1 MQNNAEQVRTSQNNT
16 EQGASTTLKP
26 RKIVCTFASIKKIN
40 VKPSEGKLTGR
51 VLLEMKK
58 RFFPQTLADTHKK
71 TFLTMAVNL
80 IYIKGGRKMMRP
92 VLTKEEYMS
101 LRDSEE
107 NRRADK
113 WHMVQMNYSLIC
125 SDSPEEERAGS
136 DFPLKGCKTQSNTV
150 GMDID
155 FNPDDADYEK
165 KMADVPH
172 LILEKKYELG
182 LLMLERSATKGF
194 HIVFRRHPELSQ
206 EENLRWAS
214 ELLGVE
220 YDKGAKDITRV
231 FFTPTTEN
239 ILFIDEEI
247 FERKETPQPPKGEHV
262 DRHETVR
269 EESTASYE
277 QKSVSEELPLGGQGG
292 IAKESNLRAFDLCVE
307 NAGLKVGE
315 MDVWGEHN
323 WHSNLMAVL
332 SVGLPKLMSKDQL
345 LAVVR
350 EKLPNY
356 SQTEDCK
363 KLIAYFYDNYV
374 ADKGFMSTTLREIN
388 AKAQM
393 PTSVSHKEEEEDEA
407 AMKELTEAWTP
418 PVVPKKIPGL
428 MELLVSNYDP
438 RFRNMLLLSALPVL
452 SAHASHFRAKY
463 INGKVIGPQQ
473 YVSVIGGSGQGKGTC
488 TSLYQEMVQYTLQDN
503 DNREWQKVKENAELR
518 DKMANAKER
527 PPKYHPKLRLFETTS
542 KSSILELQTN
552 LGKNGMLL
560 GMFSEVDG
568 LSSASR
574 AAYSDISVLLRKGW
588 DMDMHRQFYMSDST
602 CNTYTQ
608 MSISLLMAGTVK
620 AMLERMFSDTNCEGG
635 LMQRCIPV
643 LVPMTKRTFRPPCQD
658 FLSDEQKQE
667 RDSLLIELYQK
678 DLALGDETQL
688 LETPM
693 MNRAIGQWFDKLE
706 ERYNDGQLTE
716 AEADLSHRC
725 GEFMLRAAIPLVA
738 LYGHETKEI
747 VDFCRWVGETAHYAM
762 CRIFGHRVQND
773 ITSANEM
780 LTARLDARKTAEPLL
795 DKMPTVF
802 TIRQFK
808 EQRVKDGQ
816 SPEVKMLLSR
826 YCRNGKIAR
835 IGRGV
840 YRKGGIGNIVTV
852 TEIGECTTER
862 NDATEM

>member
-1 MQNNAEQVRTSQNNT
+1 
-16 EQGASTTLKP
+16 
-26 RKIVCTFASIKKIN
+26 
-40 VKPSEGKLTGR
+40 
-51 VLLEMKK
+51 
-58 RFFPQTLADTHKK
+58 
-71 TFLTMAVNL
+71 MAVNL

-277 QKSVSEELPLGGQGG
+277 QKSVFEELPLGGQGG

-688 LETPM
+688 LETLM

-706 ERYNDGQLTE
+706 ERYNDGQLTD

-762 CRIFGHRVQND
+762 CRIFGHRVQKD

-780 LTARLDARKTAEPLL
+780 LATRLDARKTAEPLL

-852 TEIGECTTER
+852 TEIGECTT
-862 NDATEM
+862 A

>member
-1 MQNNAEQVRTSQNNT
+1 
-16 EQGASTTLKP
+16 
-26 RKIVCTFASIKKIN
+26 
-40 VKPSEGKLTGR
+40 
-51 VLLEMKK
+51 
-58 RFFPQTLADTHKK
+58 
-71 TFLTMAVNL
+71 MAVNL

-113 WHMVQMNYSLIC
+113 WHMVQMNYSLVC

-136 DFPLKGCKTQSNTV
+136 DFPLKGCKTQSSTV
-150 GMDID
+150 GMDVD

-165 KMADVPH
+165 KMADVPNR
-172 LILEKKYELG
+172 ILEKKDELG

-239 ILFIDEEI
+239 IIFIDEEI

-262 DRHETVR
+262 DIHETVR
-269 EESTASYE
+269 EESTASHE

-452 SAHASHFRAKY
+452 SAYASHFRAKY

-762 CRIFGHRVQND
+762 CRIFGHRVQKD

-780 LTARLDARKTAEPLL
+780 LAARLDARKTAEPLL

-802 TIRQFK
+802 TVRQFK

-852 TEIGECTTER
+852 TEIGECTTAR
-862 NDATEM
+862 NNATEM

>member
-113 WHMVQMNYSLIC
+113 WHMVQMNYSLVC

-136 DFPLKGCKTQSNTV
+136 DFPLKGCKTQSSTV
-150 GMDID
+150 GMDVD

-172 LILEKKYELG
+172 LILEKKDELG

-706 ERYNDGQLTE
+706 ERYNDGQLTD

-762 CRIFGHRVQND
+762 CRIFGHRVQKD

-780 LTARLDARKTAEPLL
+780 LAARLDARKTAEPLL

>member
-1 MQNNAEQVRTSQNNT
+1 
-16 EQGASTTLKP
+16 
-26 RKIVCTFASIKKIN
+26 
-40 VKPSEGKLTGR
+40 
-51 VLLEMKK
+51 
-58 RFFPQTLADTHKK
+58 
-71 TFLTMAVNL
+71 MAVNL

-113 WHMVQMNYSLIC
+113 WHMVQMNYSLVC

-136 DFPLKGCKTQSNTV
+136 DFPLKGCKTQSSTV

-165 KMADVPH
+165 KMADVPNW
-172 LILEKKYELG
+172 ILEKKDELG

-706 ERYNDGQLTE
+706 ERYNDGQLTD

-762 CRIFGHRVQND
+762 CRIFGHRVQKD

-780 LTARLDARKTAEPLL
+780 LAARLDARKTAEPLL

-802 TIRQFK
+802 TVRQFK

>member
-1 MQNNAEQVRTSQNNT
+1 
-16 EQGASTTLKP
+16 
-26 RKIVCTFASIKKIN
+26 
-40 VKPSEGKLTGR
+40 
-51 VLLEMKK
+51 
-58 RFFPQTLADTHKK
+58 
-71 TFLTMAVNL
+71 
-80 IYIKGGRKMMRP
+80 MRP
-92 VLTKEEYMS
+92 VLNKEEYMS

-136 DFPLKGCKTQSNTV
+136 DFPLKGCKTQSSTV

-155 FNPDDADYEK
+155 FNPEDADYEK

-239 ILFIDEEI
+239 IIFIDEEI

-277 QKSVSEELPLGGQGG
+277 QKSVSEELPLEGQGG

-393 PTSVSHKEEEEDEA
+393 PTSVSHKEDEEDEA

-418 PVVPKKIPGL
+418 PVVPKKIPRL

-780 LTARLDARKTAEPLL
+780 LAARLDARKTAEPLL

-802 TIRQFK
+802 TVRQFK

>member
-1 MQNNAEQVRTSQNNT
+1 
-16 EQGASTTLKP
+16 
-26 RKIVCTFASIKKIN
+26 
-40 VKPSEGKLTGR
+40 
-51 VLLEMKK
+51 
-58 RFFPQTLADTHKK
+58 
-71 TFLTMAVNL
+71 MAVNL

-113 WHMVQMNYSLIC
+113 WHMVQMNYSLVC

-277 QKSVSEELPLGGQGG
+277 QKSVSEELSLGGQGG

-307 NAGLKVGE
+307 SAGLKVDE

-762 CRIFGHRVQND
+762 CRIFGHRVQKD

-780 LTARLDARKTAEPLL
+780 LATRLDARKTAEPLL

-852 TEIGECTTER
+852 TEIGECTTAR
-862 NDATEM
+862 NNATEM

>member
-1 MQNNAEQVRTSQNNT
+1 
-16 EQGASTTLKP
+16 
-26 RKIVCTFASIKKIN
+26 
-40 VKPSEGKLTGR
+40 
-51 VLLEMKK
+51 
-58 RFFPQTLADTHKK
+58 
-71 TFLTMAVNL
+71 MAVNL

-113 WHMVQMNYSLIC
+113 WHMVQMNYSLVC
-125 SDSPEEERAGS
+125 SDSPEEERAGG
-136 DFPLKGCKTQSNTV
+136 DFPLKGCKTQSSTV
-150 GMDID
+150 GMDVD

-165 KMADVPH
+165 KMADVPNR
-172 LILEKKYELG
+172 ILEKKDELG

-239 ILFIDEEI
+239 IIFIDEEI

-762 CRIFGHRVQND
+762 CRIFGHRVQKD

-780 LTARLDARKTAEPLL
+780 LAARLDARKTAEPLL

-802 TIRQFK
+802 TVRQFK

>member
-1 MQNNAEQVRTSQNNT
+1 
-16 EQGASTTLKP
+16 
-26 RKIVCTFASIKKIN
+26 
-40 VKPSEGKLTGR
+40 
-51 VLLEMKK
+51 
-58 RFFPQTLADTHKK
+58 
-71 TFLTMAVNL
+71 MAVNL
-80 IYIKGGRKMMRP
+80 VYIKGGRKMMRP

-113 WHMVQMNYSLIC
+113 WHMVQMNYSLVC

-136 DFPLKGCKTQSNTV
+136 DFPLKGCKTQSSTV

-155 FNPDDADYEK
+155 FNPEDADYEK

-239 ILFIDEEI
+239 IIFIDEEI

-706 ERYNDGQLTE
+706 ERYNDGQLTD

-762 CRIFGHRVQND
+762 CRIFGHRVQKD

-780 LTARLDARKTAEPLL
+780 LAARLDARKTAEPLL

-802 TIRQFK
+802 TVRQFK

-852 TEIGECTTER
+852 TEIGECTTAR
-862 NDATEM
+862 NNATEM

>member
-1 MQNNAEQVRTSQNNT
+1 
-16 EQGASTTLKP
+16 
-26 RKIVCTFASIKKIN
+26 
-40 VKPSEGKLTGR
+40 
-51 VLLEMKK
+51 
-58 RFFPQTLADTHKK
+58 
-71 TFLTMAVNL
+71 MAVNL
-80 IYIKGGRKMMRP
+80 VYIKGGRKMMRP

-113 WHMVQMNYSLIC
+113 WHMVQMNYSLVC
-125 SDSPEEERAGS
+125 SDSPEEERAGG
-136 DFPLKGCKTQSNTV
+136 DFPLKGCKTQSSTV
-150 GMDID
+150 GMDVD
-155 FNPDDADYEK
+155 LNPDDADYEK

-262 DRHETVR
+262 DIHETVR
-269 EESTASYE
+269 EESTVSHE

-643 LVPMTKRTFRPPCQD
+643 LVSMTKRTFRPPCQD

-706 ERYNDGQLTE
+706 ERYNDGQLTD

-762 CRIFGHRVQND
+762 CRIFGHRVQKD

-780 LTARLDARKTAEPLL
+780 LATRLDARKTAEPLL

>member
-1 MQNNAEQVRTSQNNT
+1 
-16 EQGASTTLKP
+16 
-26 RKIVCTFASIKKIN
+26 
-40 VKPSEGKLTGR
+40 
-51 VLLEMKK
+51 
-58 RFFPQTLADTHKK
+58 
-71 TFLTMAVNL
+71 MAVNL

-113 WHMVQMNYSLIC
+113 WHMVQMNYSLVC
-125 SDSPEEERAGS
+125 SDSPEEERAGG
-136 DFPLKGCKTQSNTV
+136 DFPLKGCKTQSSTV

-165 KMADVPH
+165 KMADVLH

-247 FERKETPQPPKGEHV
+247 FERKETPQPPKGGHV
-262 DRHETVR
+262 DIHETVR
-269 EESTASYE
+269 EESTVSHE
-277 QKSVSEELPLGGQGG
+277 QKSVSKEHPLGGQGG
-292 IAKESNLRAFDLCVE
+292 IAEKSNLRAFDLCVE

-393 PTSVSHKEEEEDEA
+393 PMSVSHKEEEEDEA

-706 ERYNDGQLTE
+706 ETLQ
-716 AEADLSHRC
+716 
-725 GEFMLRAAIPLVA
+725 
-738 LYGHETKEI
+738 
-747 VDFCRWVGETAHYAM
+747 
-762 CRIFGHRVQND
+762 
-773 ITSANEM
+773 
-780 LTARLDARKTAEPLL
+780 
-795 DKMPTVF
+795 
-802 TIRQFK
+802 
-808 EQRVKDGQ
+808 
-816 SPEVKMLLSR
+816 
-826 YCRNGKIAR
+826 
-835 IGRGV
+835 
-840 YRKGGIGNIVTV
+840 
-852 TEIGECTTER
+852 
-862 NDATEM
+862 

>member
-1 MQNNAEQVRTSQNNT
+1 
-16 EQGASTTLKP
+16 
-26 RKIVCTFASIKKIN
+26 
-40 VKPSEGKLTGR
+40 
-51 VLLEMKK
+51 
-58 RFFPQTLADTHKK
+58 
-71 TFLTMAVNL
+71 MAVNL

-136 DFPLKGCKTQSNTV
+136 DFPLKGCKTQSSTV

-165 KMADVPH
+165 KMADVPNR
-172 LILEKKYELG
+172 ILEKKDELG

-262 DRHETVR
+262 DIHETVR
-269 EESTASYE
+269 EESTVSHE

-762 CRIFGHRVQND
+762 CRIFGHRVQKD

-780 LTARLDARKTAEPLL
+780 LAARLDARKTAEPLL

-802 TIRQFK
+802 TVRQFK

>member
-1 MQNNAEQVRTSQNNT
+1 
-16 EQGASTTLKP
+16 
-26 RKIVCTFASIKKIN
+26 
-40 VKPSEGKLTGR
+40 
-51 VLLEMKK
+51 
-58 RFFPQTLADTHKK
+58 
-71 TFLTMAVNL
+71 MAVNL

-113 WHMVQMNYSLIC
+113 WHMVQMNYSLVC

-155 FNPDDADYEK
+155 FNLDDADYEK
-165 KMADVPH
+165 KMADVPNR
-172 LILEKKYELG
+172 ILEKKDELG

-239 ILFIDEEI
+239 IIFIDEEI

-706 ERYNDGQLTE
+706 ERYNDGQLTD

-762 CRIFGHRVQND
+762 CRIFGHRVQKD

-780 LTARLDARKTAEPLL
+780 LATRLDARKTAEPLL

-852 TEIGECTTER
+852 TEIGECTT
-862 NDATEM
+862 A

>member
-1 MQNNAEQVRTSQNNT
+1 
-16 EQGASTTLKP
+16 
-26 RKIVCTFASIKKIN
+26 
-40 VKPSEGKLTGR
+40 
-51 VLLEMKK
+51 
-58 RFFPQTLADTHKK
+58 
-71 TFLTMAVNL
+71 MAVNL
-80 IYIKGGRKMMRP
+80 VYIKGGRKMMRP

-113 WHMVQMNYSLIC
+113 WHMVQMNYSLVC
-125 SDSPEEERAGS
+125 SDSPEEERAGG
-136 DFPLKGCKTQSNTV
+136 DFPLKGCKTQSSTV
-150 GMDID
+150 GMDVD

-165 KMADVPH
+165 KMADVPNR
-172 LILEKKYELG
+172 ILEKKDELG

-262 DRHETVR
+262 DIHETVR

-277 QKSVSEELPLGGQGG
+277 QKSVSEELPLWGQGG

-393 PTSVSHKEEEEDEA
+393 PTSVSHKEDEEDEA

-706 ERYNDGQLTE
+706 ERYNDGQLTD

-762 CRIFGHRVQND
+762 CRIFGHRVQKD
-773 ITSANEM
+773 ISSANDM
-780 LTARLDARKTAEPLL
+780 LAARLDARKTAEPLL

-852 TEIGECTTER
+852 TEIGECTT
-862 NDATEM
+862 A

>member
-1 MQNNAEQVRTSQNNT
+1 
-16 EQGASTTLKP
+16 
-26 RKIVCTFASIKKIN
+26 
-40 VKPSEGKLTGR
+40 
-51 VLLEMKK
+51 
-58 RFFPQTLADTHKK
+58 
-71 TFLTMAVNL
+71 MAVNL

-113 WHMVQMNYSLIC
+113 WHMVQMNYSLVC

-155 FNPDDADYEK
+155 FNPDGADYEK
-165 KMADVPH
+165 KIADVPH

-239 ILFIDEEI
+239 ILFLDEEI
-247 FERKETPQPPKGEHV
+247 FERAPNPAPSPARGKGV
-262 DRHETVR
+262 DREYPSMVEGSQQEKVTAPSAPGV
-269 EESTASYE
+269 EE
-277 QKSVSEELPLGGQGG
+277 GQGEG
-292 IAKESNLRAFDLCVE
+292 AALPESLRAFDLCAE

-706 ERYNDGQLTE
+706 ERYNDGQLTD

-762 CRIFGHRVQND
+762 CRIFGHRVQKD

-780 LTARLDARKTAEPLL
+780 LATRLDARKTAEPLL

-852 TEIGECTTER
+852 TEIGECTT
-862 NDATEM
+862 A

>member
-1 MQNNAEQVRTSQNNT
+1 
-16 EQGASTTLKP
+16 
-26 RKIVCTFASIKKIN
+26 
-40 VKPSEGKLTGR
+40 
-51 VLLEMKK
+51 
-58 RFFPQTLADTHKK
+58 
-71 TFLTMAVNL
+71 MAVNL
-80 IYIKGGRKMMRP
+80 VYIKGGRKMMRP

-113 WHMVQMNYSLIC
+113 WHMVQMNYSLVC

-136 DFPLKGCKTQSNTV
+136 DFPLKGCKTQSSTV

-518 DKMANAKER
+518 DKMANVKER

-706 ERYNDGQLTE
+706 ERYNDGQLTD

-762 CRIFGHRVQND
+762 CRIFGHRVQKD

-780 LTARLDARKTAEPLL
+780 LAARLDARKTAEPLL

-852 TEIGECTTER
+852 TEIGECTTAR
-862 NDATEM
+862 NNATEM

>member
-1 MQNNAEQVRTSQNNT
+1 
-16 EQGASTTLKP
+16 
-26 RKIVCTFASIKKIN
+26 
-40 VKPSEGKLTGR
+40 
-51 VLLEMKK
+51 
-58 RFFPQTLADTHKK
+58 
-71 TFLTMAVNL
+71 
-80 IYIKGGRKMMRP
+80 MMRP

-136 DFPLKGCKTQSNTV
+136 DFPLKGCKTQSSTV
-150 GMDID
+150 GMDVD

-165 KMADVPH
+165 KMADVPNR
-172 LILEKKYELG
+172 ILEKKDELG

-247 FERKETPQPPKGEHV
+247 FDRRETPFPPFGHPFPVK
-262 DRHETVR
+262 
-269 EESTASYE
+269 
-277 QKSVSEELPLGGQGG
+277 GQGD
-292 IAKESNLRAFDLCVE
+292 SNNPSNNQASNPSQANNGNSSSCPLRGKMPEGQKGVAPLKANLIAFDLCVE
-307 NAGLKVGE
+307 NAGL
-315 MDVWGEHN
+315 
-323 WHSNLMAVL
+323 L

-762 CRIFGHRVQND
+762 CRIFGHRVQKD

-780 LTARLDARKTAEPLL
+780 LATRLDARKTAEPLL

-802 TIRQFK
+802 TIHQFK

>member
-1 MQNNAEQVRTSQNNT
+1 MQNNAEQVRTSQNYT

-80 IYIKGGRKMMRP
+80 VYIKGGCKMMRP

-113 WHMVQMNYSLIC
+113 WHMVQMNYSLVC

-136 DFPLKGCKTQSNTV
+136 DFPLKGCKTQSSTV

-239 ILFIDEEI
+239 IIFIDEEI

-277 QKSVSEELPLGGQGG
+277 QKSVSKEHPLGGQGG

-307 NAGLKVGE
+307 NAGLNVGE

-762 CRIFGHRVQND
+762 CRIFGHRVQKD

-780 LTARLDARKTAEPLL
+780 LAARLDARKTAEPLL

-802 TIRQFK
+802 TVRQFK

-852 TEIGECTTER
+852 TEIGECTTAR
-862 NDATEM
+862 NNATEM

>member
-1 MQNNAEQVRTSQNNT
+1 
-16 EQGASTTLKP
+16 
-26 RKIVCTFASIKKIN
+26 
-40 VKPSEGKLTGR
+40 
-51 VLLEMKK
+51 
-58 RFFPQTLADTHKK
+58 
-71 TFLTMAVNL
+71 MAVNL
-80 IYIKGGRKMMRP
+80 VYIKGGRKMMRP

-113 WHMVQMNYSLIC
+113 WHMVQMNYSLVC

-239 ILFIDEEI
+239 ILFLDEEI

-706 ERYNDGQLTE
+706 ERYNDGQLTD

-780 LTARLDARKTAEPLL
+780 LAARLDARKTAEPLL

-852 TEIGECTTER
+852 TEIGECTT
-862 NDATEM
+862 A

>member
-1 MQNNAEQVRTSQNNT
+1 
-16 EQGASTTLKP
+16 
-26 RKIVCTFASIKKIN
+26 
-40 VKPSEGKLTGR
+40 
-51 VLLEMKK
+51 
-58 RFFPQTLADTHKK
+58 
-71 TFLTMAVNL
+71 MAVNL

-113 WHMVQMNYSLIC
+113 WHMVQMNYSLVC

-136 DFPLKGCKTQSNTV
+136 DFPLKGCKTQSSTV

-165 KMADVPH
+165 KMADVPNR
-172 LILEKKYELG
+172 ILEKKDELG

-239 ILFIDEEI
+239 IIFIDEEI
-247 FERKETPQPPKGEHV
+247 FERKKTPQPPKGEHV

-345 LAVVR
+345 LAVER

-706 ERYNDGQLTE
+706 ERYNDGQLTD

-738 LYGHETKEI
+738 LYGQETKEI

-762 CRIFGHRVQND
+762 CRIFGHRVQKG
-773 ITSANEM
+773 ISSANEM
-780 LTARLDARKTAEPLL
+780 LAVRLDARKTAEPLL

>member
-1 MQNNAEQVRTSQNNT
+1 
-16 EQGASTTLKP
+16 
-26 RKIVCTFASIKKIN
+26 
-40 VKPSEGKLTGR
+40 
-51 VLLEMKK
+51 
-58 RFFPQTLADTHKK
+58 
-71 TFLTMAVNL
+71 MAVNL

-136 DFPLKGCKTQSNTV
+136 DFPLKGCKTQSSTV

-155 FNPDDADYEK
+155 FNPEDADYEK
-165 KMADVPH
+165 KMADVPNR
-172 LILEKKYELG
+172 ILEKKDELG

-262 DRHETVR
+262 DIHETVR

-393 PTSVSHKEEEEDEA
+393 PTSVSHKEDEEDEA

-706 ERYNDGQLTE
+706 ERYNDGQLTD

-762 CRIFGHRVQND
+762 CRIFGHRVQKD
-773 ITSANEM
+773 ITSTNEM

>member
-1 MQNNAEQVRTSQNNT
+1 
-16 EQGASTTLKP
+16 
-26 RKIVCTFASIKKIN
+26 
-40 VKPSEGKLTGR
+40 
-51 VLLEMKK
+51 
-58 RFFPQTLADTHKK
+58 
-71 TFLTMAVNL
+71 MAVNL

-113 WHMVQMNYSLIC
+113 WHMVQMNYSLVC

-136 DFPLKGCKTQSNTV
+136 DFPLKGCKTQSSTV
-150 GMDID
+150 GMDVD

-165 KMADVPH
+165 KMADVPNR
-172 LILEKKYELG
+172 ILEKKDELG

-277 QKSVSEELPLGGQGG
+277 QKSVSAELPLGGQGG

-706 ERYNDGQLTE
+706 ERYNDGQLTD

-762 CRIFGHRVQND
+762 CRIFGHRVQKD

-780 LTARLDARKTAEPLL
+780 LAARLDARKTAEPLL

-802 TIRQFK
+802 TVRQFK

>member
-1 MQNNAEQVRTSQNNT
+1 
-16 EQGASTTLKP
+16 
-26 RKIVCTFASIKKIN
+26 
-40 VKPSEGKLTGR
+40 
-51 VLLEMKK
+51 
-58 RFFPQTLADTHKK
+58 
-71 TFLTMAVNL
+71 MAVNL

-92 VLTKEEYMS
+92 VLNKEEYMS

-136 DFPLKGCKTQSNTV
+136 DFPLKGCKTQSSTV

-155 FNPDDADYEK
+155 FNPEDADYEK

-239 ILFIDEEI
+239 IIFIDEEI

-277 QKSVSEELPLGGQGG
+277 QKSVSEELPLEGQGG

-393 PTSVSHKEEEEDEA
+393 PTSVSHKEDEEDEA

-418 PVVPKKIPGL
+418 PVVPKKIPRL

-780 LTARLDARKTAEPLL
+780 LAARLDARKTAEPLL

-802 TIRQFK
+802 TVRQFK

>member
-1 MQNNAEQVRTSQNNT
+1 
-16 EQGASTTLKP
+16 
-26 RKIVCTFASIKKIN
+26 
-40 VKPSEGKLTGR
+40 
-51 VLLEMKK
+51 
-58 RFFPQTLADTHKK
+58 
-71 TFLTMAVNL
+71 MAVNL
-80 IYIKGGRKMMRP
+80 VYIKGGRKMMRP

-113 WHMVQMNYSLIC
+113 WHMVQMNYSLVC
-125 SDSPEEERAGS
+125 SDSPEEERAGG
-136 DFPLKGCKTQSNTV
+136 DFPLKGCKTQSSTV
-150 GMDID
+150 GMDVD

-165 KMADVPH
+165 KMADVPNR
-172 LILEKKYELG
+172 ILEKKDELG

-239 ILFIDEEI
+239 ILFLDEEI

-393 PTSVSHKEEEEDEA
+393 PTSVSHKEDEEDEA

-706 ERYNDGQLTE
+706 ERYNDGQLTD

-762 CRIFGHRVQND
+762 CRIFGHRVQKD

-780 LTARLDARKTAEPLL
+780 LAARLDARKTAEPLL

-802 TIRQFK
+802 TVRQFK

-852 TEIGECTTER
+852 TEIGECTTAR
-862 NDATEM
+862 NNATEM

>member
-1 MQNNAEQVRTSQNNT
+1 
-16 EQGASTTLKP
+16 
-26 RKIVCTFASIKKIN
+26 
-40 VKPSEGKLTGR
+40 
-51 VLLEMKK
+51 
-58 RFFPQTLADTHKK
+58 
-71 TFLTMAVNL
+71 MAVNL

-247 FERKETPQPPKGEHV
+247 FERKETPQLPKGEHV

-428 MELLVSNYDP
+428 MELLVSNYNP

-762 CRIFGHRVQND
+762 CRIFGHRVQKD

-780 LTARLDARKTAEPLL
+780 LATRLDARKTAEPLL

-852 TEIGECTTER
+852 TEIGECTTAR
-862 NDATEM
+862 NNATEM

>member
-1 MQNNAEQVRTSQNNT
+1 MQNNAEQVRTSRNNT

-26 RKIVCTFASIKKIN
+26 RKIVCTFASIKFN
-40 VKPSEGKLTGR
+40 VKQSEGKQTGR

-80 IYIKGGRKMMRP
+80 VYIKGGRKMMRP

-136 DFPLKGCKTQSNTV
+136 DFPLKGCKTQSSTV
-150 GMDID
+150 GMDVD

-165 KMADVPH
+165 KMADVPNR
-172 LILEKKYELG
+172 ILEKKDELG

-706 ERYNDGQLTE
+706 ERYNDGQLTD

-762 CRIFGHRVQND
+762 CRIFGHRVQKD

-780 LTARLDARKTAEPLL
+780 LAARLDARKTAEPLL

-802 TIRQFK
+802 TVRQFK

-852 TEIGECTTER
+852 TEIGECTTAR
-862 NDATEM
+862 NNATEM

>member
-1 MQNNAEQVRTSQNNT
+1 
-16 EQGASTTLKP
+16 
-26 RKIVCTFASIKKIN
+26 
-40 VKPSEGKLTGR
+40 
-51 VLLEMKK
+51 
-58 RFFPQTLADTHKK
+58 
-71 TFLTMAVNL
+71 MAVNL

-113 WHMVQMNYSLIC
+113 WHMVQMNYSLVC

-136 DFPLKGCKTQSNTV
+136 DFPLKGCKTQSSTV
-150 GMDID
+150 GMDVD
-155 FNPDDADYEK
+155 FNPEDADYEK
-165 KMADVPH
+165 KMADVPNR
-172 LILEKKYELG
+172 ILEKKDELG

-706 ERYNDGQLTE
+706 ERYNDGQLTD

-762 CRIFGHRVQND
+762 CRIFGHRVQKD

-780 LTARLDARKTAEPLL
+780 LAARLDARKTAEPLL

-802 TIRQFK
+802 TVRQFK

>member
-1 MQNNAEQVRTSQNNT
+1 
-16 EQGASTTLKP
+16 
-26 RKIVCTFASIKKIN
+26 
-40 VKPSEGKLTGR
+40 
-51 VLLEMKK
+51 
-58 RFFPQTLADTHKK
+58 
-71 TFLTMAVNL
+71 MAVNL

-92 VLTKEEYMS
+92 VLNKEEYMS

-136 DFPLKGCKTQSNTV
+136 DFPLKGCKTQSSTV

-155 FNPDDADYEK
+155 FNPEDADYEK

-239 ILFIDEEI
+239 IIFIDEEI

-393 PTSVSHKEEEEDEA
+393 PTSVSHKEDEEDEA

-418 PVVPKKIPGL
+418 PVVPKKIPRL

-706 ERYNDGQLTE
+706 ERYNDGQLTD

-780 LTARLDARKTAEPLL
+780 LAARLDARKTAEPLL

-802 TIRQFK
+802 TVRQFK